1 VGVTEATSEDT
12 HRIATAL
19 RDSGLRA
26 LPAPVRIEA
35 LTGLARGL
43 LELANHGDVEPLAT
57 SGGLSVEMTR
67 WALRTTF
74 ERVTPAA
81 LAAFLGE
88 AELPGHRMV
97 PAGLAAVLL
106 SGNVLTAPARALLLP
121 LLMGVPVVA
130 RVSSRE
136 QAFAVLLH
144 DLLSGGCP
152 SMQALASGLV
162 LVAIDPS
169 TSDGAHAFQTL
180 LAVADVV
187 SMYGSDHTCAEV
199 RRQLPPG
206 VQGIE
211 HGHGLGVGVL
221 AVGANAD
228 DDAVDLFAAAF
239 ALDVAAYDQRG
250 CLSPQ
255 VVYVQENGW
264 VSPQRFAE
272 RLHHALRQVAVTLP
286 RGPIDHH
293 IGAQQLQYRGVGAA
307 LGRLFE
313 GDGWSVTYEGELSAR
328 PTPGFRN
335 IAVHSYSE
343 PAALRSKLASLGRH
357 LKVVGYAG
365 EADAR
370 KRFASDLPPSVAPRV
385 CPPGEMQTPP
395 FTCVWDGLPAWHG
408 LVRYQAR

>member
-1 VGVTEATSEDT
+1 MTMVLVRGRKPDATDL
-12 HRIATAL
+12 L
-19 RDSGLRA
+19 RDSGLHT
-26 LPAPVRIEA
+26 LPAAVRIDA
-35 LTGLARGL
+35 LTGLARGV
-43 LELANHGDVEPLAT
+43 LELANHGDVQSLAI
-57 SGGLSVEMTR
+57 SGGLSAEMTR

-74 ERVTPAA
+74 ESVTPAA
-81 LAAFLGE
+81 LTAFLAS
-88 AELPGHRMV
+88 AELPGHRTV
-97 PAGLAAVLL
+97 PVGLAAVLL

-152 SMQALASGLV
+152 SMQAFARGLA
-162 LVAIDPS
+162 LVAIDP
-169 TSDGAHAFQTL
+169 TTTDGAHALQAL
-180 LAVADVV
+180 LGAVDVV
-187 SMYGSDHTCAEV
+187 STYGSDHTCAEV

-221 AVGANAD
+221 AASANAD
-228 DDAVDLFAAAF
+228 DDSVDALAAAF

-255 VVYVQENGW
+255 VLYVQENGW

-293 IGAQQLQYRGVGAA
+293 LGAQQLQYRGVGAA

-357 LKVVGYAG
+357 LKVVGHAG
-365 EADAR
+365 DSDGR

-385 CPPGEMQTPP
+385 CPPGQMQTPP

>member
-1 VGVTEATSEDT
+1 MGVTEATSEDT

-19 RDSGLRA
+19 RDSGLGS
-26 LPAPVRIEA
+26 LPAAARIEA
-35 LTGLARGL
+35 LVGLAHSV
-43 LELANHGDVEPLAT
+43 LALADHGDVALLAE

-74 ERVTPAA
+74 ESVTPTA
-81 LAAFLGE
+81 LSTFLAS
-88 AELPGHRMV
+88 AELPGHRTV
-97 PAGLAAVLL
+97 PVGLAAVLL

-136 QAFAVLLH
+136 QAFAALLH
-144 DLLSGGCP
+144 DLLSGGSP
-152 SMQALASGLV
+152 SMQALAGGLA
-162 LVAIDPS
+162 LVTMDPT
-169 TSDGAHAFQTL
+169 TSAGARAFQAL
-180 LAVADVV
+180 LGTADVV
-187 SMYGSDHTCAEV
+187 SVYGGDHTCAEV

-206 VQGIE
+206 VQGVE
-211 HGHGLGVGVL
+211 HGHGLGVGVI
-221 AVGANAD
+221 AAGANAD
-228 DDAVDLFAAAF
+228 DDAADTLAAAF

-255 VVYVQENGW
+255 VLYVQEDGC

-272 RLHHALRQVAVTLP
+272 RLHHALRQLAVALP

-313 GDGWSVTYEGELSAR
+313 GDGWAVTYEGELPAR

-335 IAVHSYSE
+335 VAVHAYAD
-343 PAALRSKLASLGRH
+343 PAALVSKLASLGRH

-365 EADAR
+365 DDAAR
-370 KRFASDLPPSVAPRV
+370 TRFASSLPPSVAPRV

-395 FTCVWDGLPAWHG
+395 FTCVWDGQPAWHG